1 MIWRLVH
8 NVDRSLCYI
17 TVEELDHNVTVIYC
31 VADPQRV
38 IFNNDETDWTAKRQI
53 GPRCD
58 RALISLHNLCI
69 TTTMKQMIVFMLII
83 LKL

>member
-8 NVDRSLCYI
+8 NVDRSLCCI
-17 TVEELDHNVTVIYC
+17 TVEESDHNVTVGYC
-31 VADPQRV
+31 VTDPQCG
-38 IFNNDETDWTAKRQI
+38 IFNNDESDWTAKRQI

-58 RALISLHNLCI
+58 RALISSHNFCI